1 MSGFASKKDKIVR
14 YIKMGNIS
22 ASKKKYIEAIRFF
35 EKALKHLDHYYENS
49 EISGLLKE
57 EITRTIFV
65 CLMKL
70 KAFCKPIITVYR
82 NDHTNLDSSI
92 PDFLI

>member
-1 MSGFASKKDKIVR
+1 MSGFASIKDMIVQ
-14 YIKMGNIS
+14 YITFGNIS
-22 ASKKKYIEAIRFF
+22 ASKKIYIEAIRFF

-49 EISGLLKE
+49 EISGLLKK
-57 EITRTIFV
+57 EITRSILV

-70 KAFCKPIITVYR
+70 KVFCKPIIAVYQ

-92 PDFLI
+92 PDFLL